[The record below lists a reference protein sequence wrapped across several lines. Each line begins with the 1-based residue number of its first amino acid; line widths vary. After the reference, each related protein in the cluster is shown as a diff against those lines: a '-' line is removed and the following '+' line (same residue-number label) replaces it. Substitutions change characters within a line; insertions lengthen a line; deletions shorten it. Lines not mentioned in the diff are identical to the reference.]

1 MRLGAHDRVLKPFAL
16 HDMLRKVADAIN
28 AGLTAESGRSRLLG
42 GGDALAGGPAGSD
55 IA

>member
-1 MRLGAHDRVLKPFAL
+1 VLVPFAL

-28 AGLTAESGRSRLLG
+28 AGLTAESGQSRLLT
-42 GGDALAGGPAGSD
+42 GGDVLAGGPAGGD

>member
-1 MRLGAHDRVLKPFAL
+1 MRLGAHDHVLKPFAL

-28 AGLTAESGRSRLLG
+28 AGLTAESGQLRLLAG
-42 GGDALAGGPAGSD
+42 GGVPAGGPAGGD